1 MDSVGTTALHQV
13 ETGLQAYDVKARGDM
28 PTLLFHR
35 LYLRVLIREDD
46 QLFPGCGL
54 VVWVPYSPV
63 QGPQPCDR
71 WAMLEKDPGSR
82 NFEGP
87 QTHFTWD
94 HLLAHIPCLGKRFF
108 PSELGI
114 RIASRTGDLGLIPGS
129 GRSLA
134 EENGNPLQYSCLENP
149 MDREAL
155 WATVHGVAKSRTR
168 LRDFT
173 FTFMFYARWEFW
185 PEFYFFS

>member
-134 EENGNPLQYSCLENP
+134 EENGNPLQYSWLKKISWTEDLGLQS
-149 MDREAL
+149 M
-155 WATVHGVAKSRTR
+155 WSQKSRTQLSNYSHTHR
-168 LRDFT
+168 N
-173 FTFMFYARWEFW
+173 
-185 PEFYFFS
+185 